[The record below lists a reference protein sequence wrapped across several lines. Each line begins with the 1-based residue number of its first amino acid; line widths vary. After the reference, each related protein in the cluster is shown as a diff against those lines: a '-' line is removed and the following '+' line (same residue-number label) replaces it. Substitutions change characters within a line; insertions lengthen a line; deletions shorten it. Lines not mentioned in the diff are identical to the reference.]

1 MNMLKVGQP
10 ALRIEDRRL
19 LTGAGHFTDDIAYPA
34 QCYGVMVR
42 SPHAHA
48 AVNEVDVSSALAS
61 PGVLTVLIGSTWV
74 NRGLGGLPVAAGK
87 TRPSGKPMYRPEYL
101 PLAVDRVRYV
111 GDPVAFVVAETLE
124 QAEEAAEL
132 VLVDYEP
139 LPAVTNVS
147 AAAADDAPLVWED
160 CEHNIC
166 MQHEEGDHAAVQAAF
181 ATAAHVVRQRLVI
194 SRATAAAMEPRAA
207 VGLYDR
213 GSGRFTLH
221 TPLQRGTN
229 YRHELARTLR
239 IPESRI
245 RVVAGDIG
253 GSFGM
258 KAALYN
264 EAPLVLLAAEQTGR
278 PVKWVATRSES
289 FMSDTHGR
297 DNVTEAA
304 LALDAEGRFL
314 ALKVETIGNLG
325 AYSQPSSDVG
335 LHGNIGGLAGVY
347 RTPAI
352 HVRTT
357 GYYTNTNP
365 IRPYRGNG
373 RPEASYVIERMVDIA
388 ADEMEIDPADL
399 RRRNMIGEDEMP
411 YQTALSFRYDCGA
424 FERVMDEALAR
435 ADYAGFEKRRQ
446 EALAR
451 GRFRGIGISSTI
463 ERAGVP
469 GSESAELRVDLS
481 GAVTLLAGSISQ
493 GQGHETT
500 FKQIVSDRLGIGA
513 DTIDFIQGDS
523 DTVPISEGSWGS
535 RTSSIGASAVAAVAD
550 RLIDKARKV
559 AARVLGV
566 DAESVEVNEG
576 VFGAPGTN
584 RTLTFAELAQAA
596 LSPRSLPEDVDAGL
610 SARIGYKATQQ
621 NFPNGTQLFEVEI
634 DPKTGVI
641 TIERVTVADDVGTV
655 LNPVLVKGQLLGGI
669 AQGVGQMLMEEIRYE
684 EDSGQLLSGSF
695 MDYAVPRA
703 ALLPHVEIVSVPV
716 PTATNPL
723 GAKGAGEGG
732 CVGAVPALANA
743 IVDALSPLGVRH
755 IDMPATPEGV
765 WRAIQSTGGTN

>member
-1 MNMLKVGQP
+1 MNILKVGQP
-10 ALRIEDRRL
+10 TPRIEDRRL
-19 LTGAGHFTDDIAYPA
+19 LTGTGHFTDDVVYPGL
-34 QCYGVMVR
+34 CYGVAVR

-48 AVNEVDVSSALAS
+48 AVNEVDVSDALS
-61 PGVLTVLIGSTWV
+61 CPGVLTVFTGRDWV
-74 NRGLGGLPVAAGK
+74 ERGLGGLPVAG
-87 TRPSGKPMYRPEYL
+87 GKPLYRPEYL

-111 GDPVAFVVAETLE
+111 GDPVAFVVAETPE
-124 QAEEAAEL
+124 QAEEAAEQI
-132 VLVDYEP
+132 LVDYEP
-139 LPAVTNVS
+139 LAAVTDAR
-147 AAAADDAPLVWED
+147 AAAAGDAPLVWED
-160 CEHNIC
+160 CKRNIC
-166 MQHEEGDHAAVQAAF
+166 MQHEEGDLAAVNAAF
-181 ATAAHVVRQRLVI
+181 AKAAHVVHQRLTI

-207 VGLYDR
+207 VGLYDC
-213 GSGRFTLH
+213 GSARFTLH

-264 EAPLVLLAAEQTGR
+264 EAPLVLLAAKETGR

-297 DNVTEAA
+297 DNDTEAA
-304 LALDAEGRFL
+304 LALDAQGRFL

-325 AYSQPSSDVG
+325 AYSQPSSDIG

-365 IRPYRGNG
+365 VRPYRGNG

-388 ADEMEIDPADL
+388 ADETGIDPAEL

-424 FERVMDEALAR
+424 FERVMDAALER

-446 EALAR
+446 ETRAR
-451 GRFRGIGISSTI
+451 GKLRGIGMSSTI

-481 GAVTLLAGSISQ
+481 GAVTLLVGSISQ
-493 GQGHETT
+493 GQGHETV
-500 FKQIVSDRLGIGA
+500 FKQIVSDRLGIAA

-523 DTVPISEGSWGS
+523 DAVPLSEGSWGS
-535 RTSSIGASAVAAVAD
+535 RTSSIGASAVAAVAE
-550 RLIDKARKV
+550 RLIVKARKV
-559 AARVLGV
+559 AAKVLGV

-596 LSPRSLPEDVDAGL
+596 LSPRFLPEDVDAGL
-610 SARIGYKATQQ
+610 SAQIGYKATQQ
-621 NFPNGTQLFEVEI
+621 NFPNGTQVFEVEI
-634 DPKTGVI
+634 DPKTGI
-641 TIERVTVADDVGTV
+641 TTIERVTVADDVGTV

-669 AQGVGQMLMEEIRYE
+669 AQGAGQMMMEAIRYD

-695 MDYAVPRA
+695 MDYAMPRA
-703 ALLPHVEIVSVPV
+703 ALLPHVEIVSVSV

-732 CVGAVPALANA
+732 CVGALPAVANA

-755 IDMPATPEGV
+755 IDMPATPERV
-765 WRAIQSTGGTN
+765 WRAIQSAGATR